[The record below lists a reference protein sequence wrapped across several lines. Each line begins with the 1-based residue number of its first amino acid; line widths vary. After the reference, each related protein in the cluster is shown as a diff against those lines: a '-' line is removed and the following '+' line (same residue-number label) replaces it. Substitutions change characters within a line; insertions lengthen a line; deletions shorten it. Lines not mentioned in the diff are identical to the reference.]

1 LNDYVKF
8 QMAQGME
15 KGGGAG
21 GMATEM
27 AVGLS
32 IAQQI
37 IQQQGGVP
45 GATVTAAKGA
55 TAAPATALPEM
66 LSPADVAKALG
77 VPETDVMSILESG
90 ELAGKK
96 IGTSWR
102 IKRSTLDEYLA
113 K

>member
-1 LNDYVKF
+1 
-8 QMAQGME
+8 ME

-45 GATVTAAKGA
+45 GATAAATKGA
-55 TAAPATALPEM
+55 GGTAALPE
-66 LSPADVAKALG
+66 LLTPADVAKALG
-77 VPETDVMSILESG
+77 VAETDVMSILESG

-96 IGTSWR
+96 IGATWR
-102 IKRSTLDEYLA
+102 IKRSALDEYLA